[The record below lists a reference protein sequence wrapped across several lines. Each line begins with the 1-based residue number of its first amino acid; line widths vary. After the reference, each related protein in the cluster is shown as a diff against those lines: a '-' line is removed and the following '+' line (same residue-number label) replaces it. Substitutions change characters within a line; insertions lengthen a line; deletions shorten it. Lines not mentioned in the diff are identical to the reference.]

1 MVGNDTHRY
10 IRLLICT
17 ILDAREGG
25 DCLDDW
31 RKDVGIVVRGLAL
44 QCHTETLEAHP
55 CINYTLRKGLKRA
68 ICLAV
73 VLHEDKVPNLNDLWM
88 PLINERK
95 TRDSLAFL
103 FATDVNM
110 YLRARATWTLVTHLP
125 EVIMLIPIED
135 TLLREVLSPNTSSLI
150 ITP

>member
-17 ILDAREGG
+17 VLDAREGRNR
-25 DCLDDW
+25 LDDW
-31 RKDVGIVVRGLAL
+31 REDVGIVVRGLAL
-44 QCHTETLEAHP
+44 QSHTETLEAHP
-55 CINYTLRKGLKRA
+55 CINHTLGKRLKRA

-73 VLHEDKVPNLNDLWM
+73 VLHENEVPNLNDLWM

-95 TRDSLAFL
+95 PRDSLAFL

-110 YLRARATWTLVTHLP
+110 DLRARATWTLVTHLP

-135 TLLREVLSPNTSSLI
+135 TLLREVLSPNASSLI